1 VVPLTGEDVALLVGE
16 GSTVS
21 LGSLVGAG
29 EVAVGDGGRGDGSSS
44 TPGDGSPQAIKSS
57 NKNVTTRACLRD
69 VDIGGCLPD
78 RLSSKPRGTI
88 PPHRDKGKREC
99 RMQSVPRR

>member
-1 VVPLTGEDVALLVGE
+1 MVPLTGEDVALLVGE

-44 TPGDGSPQAIKSS
+44 TPGDGSPQAIKRNSMA
-57 NKNVTTRACLRD
+57 NMAGVVHLRHARIGIFLRVRWTTKQRD
-69 VDIGGCLPD
+69 SIIG
-78 RLSSKPRGTI
+78 
-88 PPHRDKGKREC
+88 
-99 RMQSVPRR
+99 